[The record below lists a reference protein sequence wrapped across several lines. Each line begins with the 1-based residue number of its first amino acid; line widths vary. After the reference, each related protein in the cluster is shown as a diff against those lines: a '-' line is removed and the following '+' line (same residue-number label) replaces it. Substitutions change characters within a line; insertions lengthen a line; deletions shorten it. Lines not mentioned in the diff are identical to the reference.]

1 MSRPSSAEAIG
12 LVDAAR
18 WAAAATELAQ
28 GEMVFVAIW
37 SELSAEGTF
46 VHLAR
51 RRPGDAAVSVI
62 GLPVRDRQ
70 YPSIGR
76 HHPGAILLERALQ
89 DRHGLRAEG
98 LPDPR
103 PWLDHGAPYRFRPTK
118 GNGVHQIPV
127 GPVHAGTI
135 EPGHFRFS
143 VNGETI
149 VRLEARL
156 GYAHKGT
163 LELMRG
169 AALDHAARLAGRV
182 SGDSTV
188 AYALAFARAAESA
201 LGIEAPPRAM
211 VLRGVM
217 AELERLANHWGDFG
231 AICNDAGFPLLHAE
245 GAVLREHVLRLA
257 HSCFGHRLM
266 MDRVI
271 PGGVAADLAGD
282 APTILHA
289 ILSQA
294 AGRFERLVELYDK
307 TASLQDRVV
316 STGRLD
322 PALAKRLGCGGYVGR
337 AAGQDFDARVASI
350 YPPYGGLTLAVPRL
364 SGGDVDA
371 RVRVRITEIRQSCA
385 LIHTLLET
393 LPEGPL
399 SCRLPERAA
408 ASRGHALVEG
418 FRGDIFA
425 HVRLRDGRIEDVF
438 LRDPSWFLW
447 PALEAAIEGNIVA
460 DFPLCNKSF
469 NAAYSGCD
477 L

>member
-1 MSRPSSAEAIG
+1 MRP
-12 LVDAAR
+12 VDPAS

-28 GEMVFVAIW
+28 GGTVFVAIW
-37 SELSAEGTF
+37 AEHAAEGTF
-46 VHLAR
+46 VHLAGR
-51 RRPGDAAVSVI
+51 LPGDAAVSVI
-62 GLPVRDRQ
+62 SLPVADLR
-70 YPSIGR
+70 YPSIGQ

-89 DRHGLRAEG
+89 DRHGLIAEG

-103 PWLDHGAPYRFRPTK
+103 PWLDHDAPYRFRAAVGK
-118 GNGVHQIPV
+118 GVHQIPV

-188 AYALAFARAAESA
+188 AYALAFARAVEAA
-201 LGIEAPPRAM
+201 LGVEVPPRAM
-211 VLRGVM
+211 VLRGIM

-231 AICNDAGFPLLHAE
+231 AICNDAGFPLLNAH
-245 GAVLREHVLRLA
+245 GAVLRERVLRLA

-266 MDRVI
+266 MDRII
-271 PGGVAADLAGD
+271 PGGVAADLADD
-282 APTILHA
+282 APALLHA
-289 ILSQA
+289 TLSEA
-294 AGRFERLVELYDK
+294 ADRFERLVELYDK

-322 PALAKRLGCGGYVGR
+322 PVLAKRLGCGGYVGR
-337 AAGQDFDARVASI
+337 AAGQDFDVRVAST
-350 YPPYGGLTLAVPRL
+350 YPPYDGLTLAVPRL
-364 SGGDVDA
+364 SAGDVDA
-371 RVRVRITEIRQSCA
+371 RVRVRIAEIRQSCT
-385 LIHTLLET
+385 LIHTLLEN

-399 SCRLPERAA
+399 SCRLPQSAA
-408 ASRGHALVEG
+408 ASSGNALVEG

-425 HVRLRDGRIEDVF
+425 HVRLRDGRVEDVF